1 MGPKIKRK
9 RTHGWPAR
17 LPPISEIVDR
27 YAESALVSAIRLRRY
42 WIAQGDSP
50 ERATE
55 KAVRQAVGMISS
67 SGVPISRLIELFQE
81 MRNAA
86 DAFIEMLERVRE
98 ELRLNAEIEYLV
110 KVVSKEPYDKD
121 DYSEKRR
128 GLTLKLREI
137 LKELGC
143 KEVYDALRTS
153 RGFTP
158 SDQLLR
164 YSSRAFK
171 RALSSIIVAVK
182 SYRDLNPTEEYQLK
196 KKILLAVAEVKYGSE
211 LARRLEKE
219 ALRYAE
225 QIASSVG

>member
-1 MGPKIKRK
+1 MGIKDKRK
-9 RTHGWPAR
+9 RTHGWPTR
-17 LPPISEIVDR
+17 LPPISEVVDR

-42 WIAQGDSP
+42 WMSQGDSP

-81 MRNAA
+81 MKNAA

-98 ELRLNAEIEYLV
+98 ELRLNAEIEYLLEL
-110 KVVSKEPYDKD
+110 VSREPYSRG
-121 DYSEKRR
+121 DYSERR
-128 GLTLKLREI
+128 RSLTLRLREI
-137 LKELGC
+137 LEEFGC
-143 KEVYDALRTS
+143 KEVYDNLRTS

-171 RALSSIIVAVK
+171 RVLSGIIAAVK
-182 SYRDLNPTEEYQLK
+182 SYRSLNPTEEYQLK
-196 KKILLAVAEVKYGSE
+196 KKILLAVAEAKYGSE
-211 LARRLEKE
+211 RARRLEEE

-225 QIASSVG
+225 QALSLVR

>member
-1 MGPKIKRK
+1 MGIRAKRR

-17 LPPISEIVDR
+17 LPPVSEIVDR

-42 WIAQGDSP
+42 WMAQGDSP

-67 SGVPISRLIELFQE
+67 SGVPISRLIGLFQE
-81 MRNAA
+81 MKNAA

-110 KVVSKEPYDKD
+110 EVLGKEPYDKD
-121 DYSEKRR
+121 DYSEKQRS
-128 GLTLKLREI
+128 LTLKLREI
-137 LKELGC
+137 LDELGC
-143 KEVYDALRTS
+143 KEAYDALRTS

-171 RALSSIIVAVK
+171 RVLSGIIAAVK
-182 SYRDLNPTEEYQLK
+182 SYRSLSPTEEYRLK
-196 KKILLAVAEVKYGSE
+196 KKILLAVAEAKYGPE
-211 LARRLEKE
+211 RARRLEEE

-225 QIASSVG
+225 QAASLVG

>member
-1 MGPKIKRK
+1 MGIKDRRK
-9 RTHGWPAR
+9 RTHGWPTR
-17 LPPISEIVDR
+17 LPPLSEVVDR

-55 KAVRQAVGMISS
+55 KAVRQAVGMMAS

-81 MRNAA
+81 MKNAA

-110 KVVSKEPYDKD
+110 ELVGKEPCSTE
-121 DYSEKRR
+121 DYSKRR
-128 GLTLKLREI
+128 RSLTLRLKEI
-137 LKELGC
+137 LEEFGC
-143 KEVYDALRTS
+143 GEVYNTLMTR

-158 SDQLLR
+158 SDRLLR

-171 RALSSIIVAVK
+171 RVLSGIIAAVK
-182 SYRDLNPTEEYQLK
+182 SYRSLNPIEEYQLK
-196 KKILLAVAEVKYGSE
+196 KKILLAVAEAKYDSE
-211 LARRLEKE
+211 GARRLEEE

-225 QIASSVG
+225 QVSSLMR